1 MIATENPASSRKKA
15 FTSHAG
21 HAPDPPKI
29 TIIGAMAMSGTVCD
43 ATTTASPA
51 RQEPGPRKEC
61 TERKAGEGASM
72 RNPDRST
79 MPGDGCILQ

>member
-15 FTSHAG
+15 FTCHAG
-21 HAPDPPKI
+21 HAPDPPQI

-43 ATTTASPA
+43 ATTNGINSLPG
-51 RQEPGPRKEC
+51 EPGPPKS
-61 TERKAGEGASM
+61 APSAS
-72 RNPDRST
+72 REAAHEESDRST